1 MKTLGIIGLG
11 FVGSAVYDGMKHA
24 FDIVGYDKVKGL
36 RFHWVNPDPNVA
48 IVSHNPAPTPPPL
61 SEGLRRVVEETDGP
75 IFVCVPTPM
84 RADNSCNTGIVE
96 EVVVGINSAVRTVHK
111 DEKRVVVIKSTVVP
125 GTTERLNGQCP
136 SIHVCFNPE
145 FLTERNAL
153 EDFKNQDRIII
164 GGPHSGTSVLKQMYN
179 TAYPD
184 VPVTKTSST
193 IAEMIKYVTNC
204 FLATKVAFANEI
216 EQICGELQI
225 DYDKVIEY
233 ATKDKRLG
241 LSHWAVPGP
250 DGKEGFGG
258 SCFPKDLNA
267 MIRHAEF
274 LGVKPT
280 VMKAAWEK
288 NLEVRPERDWEQ
300 LKGRAVT
307 E

>member
-1 MKTLGIIGLG
+1 MRTLGVVGLG
-11 FVGSAVYDGMKHA
+11 FVGTALYEGMKHA
-24 FDIVGYDKVKGL
+24 FDIVGYDKIKGVVL
-36 RFHWVNPDPNVA
+36 PRKVA
-48 IVSHNPAPTPPPL
+48 EKPGPTPSL
-61 SEGLRRVVEETDGP
+61 EEGLRIVVEMSDGP

-84 RADNSCNTGIVE
+84 RADGSCNTSIVE
-96 EVVVGINSAVRTVHK
+96 EVVLAIHEIARDFDSAH
-111 DEKRVVVIKSTVVP
+111 KRVVVIKSTVVP
-125 GTTERLNGQCP
+125 GTTERLNNQCP
-136 SIHVCFNPE
+136 GIVVCFNPE
-145 FLTERNAL
+145 FLTERNAI
-153 EDFKNQDRIII
+153 EDFKGQDRIII
-164 GGPHSGTSVLKQMYN
+164 GGPHSGTALLKQMYN
-179 TAYPD
+179 TAYPN

-193 IAEMIKYVTNC
+193 IAEMIKYVTNS

-241 LSHWAVPGP
+241 QSHWAVPGP
-250 DGKEGFGG
+250 DGERGFGG

-267 MIRHAEF
+267 LIKHAES
-274 LGVKPT
+274 LGLQPI

-288 NLEVRPERDWEQ
+288 NLEVRPERDWEK